1 VLERAAVTADPGE
14 TMSQDPAPKVGLE
27 LALHEDGQP
36 RALGVP
42 GRVGEEGLEVGLNS
56 PVEHRVRGLAG
67 LIGGRGSE
75 APGHGLCGEHAPC
88 RDGSSQDWLPL
99 P

>member
-1 VLERAAVTADPGE
+1 MSKRRALVVPWVFAWPHLPRLAD
-14 TMSQDPAPKVGLE
+14 AIVR
-27 LALHEDGQP
+27 LHEDGQP

-42 GRVGEEGLEVGLNS
+42 GRVGEKGPEVGLNS

-67 LIGGRGSE
+67 LIGGRGSA